1 MILRGRTEAVFLTDV
16 HWGRTRCSVGR
27 LGTMNT
33 IVWIG
38 SLLGLVIGSLH
49 AVYLYRRRVADAR
62 ESAAAGTTA
71 HLATAHLEGAYY
83 GLWALALWVI
93 FGTYV
98 LVLWVIGAVAYSIFR
113 LFPRRGAA

>member
-1 MILRGRTEAVFLTDV
+1 MTDV
-16 HWGRTRCSVGR
+16 HWGRARRSAGR

-49 AVYLYRRRVADAR
+49 AVHLYRRRVADAR
-62 ESAAAGTTA
+62 ESAAGGATA
-71 HLATAHLEGAYY
+71 DLATAHLEGAYY

-113 LFPRRGAA
+113 LFPRHRPA

>member
-1 MILRGRTEAVFLTDV
+1 MGIGILTDV
-16 HWGRTRCSVGR
+16 HWGRTRRSAGR

-38 SLLGLVIGSLH
+38 SLLGLVIGSRH
-49 AVYLYRRRVADAR
+49 AVHLYRRRVADAR
-62 ESAAAGTTA
+62 ESAVGGATS

-113 LFPRRGAA
+113 MVPRRGPA

>member
-1 MILRGRTEAVFLTDV
+1 
-16 HWGRTRCSVGR
+16 
-27 LGTMNT
+27 MNT

-49 AVYLYRRRVADAR
+49 AVHLYRRRVADAR
-62 ESAAAGTTA
+62 ESATAGATA

-98 LVLWVIGAVAYSIFR
+98 LVLWVIGAVAFSIFR
-113 LFPRRGAA
+113 LFPRRGGGVTG

>member
-1 MILRGRTEAVFLTDV
+1 
-16 HWGRTRCSVGR
+16 
-27 LGTMNT
+27 MNT

-49 AVYLYRRRVADAR
+49 AVHLYRRRVADAR
-62 ESAAAGTTA
+62 ESATAG
-71 HLATAHLEGAYY
+71 ATARFEGAYY

-113 LFPRRGAA
+113 LFPRHRGGVTG

>member
-1 MILRGRTEAVFLTDV
+1 MSKGGERAGSAA
-16 HWGRTRCSVGR
+16 R

-49 AVYLYRRRVADAR
+49 AVHLYRRRVADAR
-62 ESAAAGTTA
+62 ESAASGATA
-71 HLATAHLEGAYY
+71 DLATARLEGAYY

-93 FGTYV
+93 FGTYI
-98 LVLWVIGAVAYSIFR
+98 LVLWVIGAVAHSIFR
-113 LFPRRGAA
+113 LFPRHRPA

>member
-1 MILRGRTEAVFLTDV
+1 MSKGGERAGSAA
-16 HWGRTRCSVGR
+16 R

-38 SLLGLVIGSLH
+38 SLLGLAIGSLH
-49 AVYLYRRRVADAR
+49 AVHLYRRRVADAR
-62 ESAAAGTTA
+62 ESAAAGTTV
-71 HLATAHLEGAYY
+71 HLTTAHLEGAYY

-113 LFPRRGAA
+113 MVPRRGSA

>member
-1 MILRGRTEAVFLTDV
+1 MT
-16 HWGRTRCSVGR
+16 
-27 LGTMNT
+27 T

-38 SLLGLVIGSLH
+38 SLLGLAIGSLH

-62 ESAAAGTTA
+62 ESATGG
-71 HLATAHLEGAYY
+71 ATAHLEGVYY

-113 LFPRRGAA
+113 MVPRRGSA

>member
-1 MILRGRTEAVFLTDV
+1 MSAILWL
-16 HWGRTRCSVGR
+16 
-27 LGTMNT
+27 
-33 IVWIG
+33 G
-38 SLLGLVIGSLH
+38 SLLGLAIGSVH
-49 AVYLYRRRVADAR
+49 GVYLYRRRLADAR
-62 ESAAAGTTA
+62 ASATPP
-71 HLATAHLEGAYY
+71 ATAHLEGAYY

>member
-1 MILRGRTEAVFLTDV
+1 MSTGGERAY
-16 HWGRTRCSVGR
+16 SAAR

-38 SLLGLVIGSLH
+38 SLLGLAIGSLH
-49 AVYLYRRRVADAR
+49 AVDLYRRRVADAR
-62 ESAAAGTTA
+62 ASATAGATA

-98 LVLWVIGAVAYSIFR
+98 LVFWVIGAVAHSIFR

>member
-1 MILRGRTEAVFLTDV
+1 
-16 HWGRTRCSVGR
+16 
-27 LGTMNT
+27 MNT

-49 AVYLYRRRVADAR
+49 AVHLYRRRVADAR
-62 ESAAAGTTA
+62 ESAAGDATA
-71 HLATAHLEGAYY
+71 HLATARLEGVYS

-113 LFPRRGAA
+113 LFPRHRPA

>member
-1 MILRGRTEAVFLTDV
+1 MTDI
-16 HWGRTRCSVGR
+16 HGGERAHSAAR

-38 SLLGLVIGSLH
+38 SLLGLAIGSLH
-49 AVYLYRRRVADAR
+49 AVHLYRARVADAR
-62 ESAAAGTTA
+62 ESAAGGATA
-71 HLATAHLEGAYY
+71 DLATAHLEGAYY

-98 LVLWVIGAVAYSIFR
+98 LVLWVIGTVAYSIFR
-113 LFPRRGAA
+113 LFPRHRGGVTG

>member
-1 MILRGRTEAVFLTDV
+1 
-16 HWGRTRCSVGR
+16 
-27 LGTMNT
+27 MNS

-38 SLLGLVIGSLH
+38 SLLGLAIGSLH
-49 AVYLYRRRVADAR
+49 AVHLYRGRVADGR
-62 ESAAAGTTA
+62 VSAGGGATA

-98 LVLWVIGAVAYSIFR
+98 LVLWVIGVVAYSIVR
-113 LFPRRGAA
+113 LFPRHGAA

>member
-1 MILRGRTEAVFLTDV
+1 MSIGGERAY
-16 HWGRTRCSVGR
+16 SAAR

-38 SLLGLVIGSLH
+38 SLLGLAIGSLH
-49 AVYLYRRRVADAR
+49 AVDLYRRRVADAR
-62 ESAAAGTTA
+62 EAAAASTTA

-83 GLWALALWVI
+83 GLWALVLWVI

-98 LVLWVIGAVAYSIFR
+98 LVLWVIGAVAHSIFR

>member
-1 MILRGRTEAVFLTDV
+1 MSKGGGRA
-16 HWGRTRCSVGR
+16 GSAAR

-33 IVWIG
+33 VVWIG
-38 SLLGLVIGSLH
+38 SLLGLAIGSLH

-62 ESAAAGTTA
+62 ESATA
-71 HLATAHLEGAYY
+71 SATAHLEGAYY

-98 LVLWVIGAVAYSIFR
+98 LVLWVIGVVAYSIVR

>member
-1 MILRGRTEAVFLTDV
+1 
-16 HWGRTRCSVGR
+16 
-27 LGTMNT
+27 MNT

-49 AVYLYRRRVADAR
+49 AVHLYRRRVADAR
-62 ESAAAGTTA
+62 ESAASGATA
-71 HLATAHLEGAYY
+71 DLATARLEGAYY

-113 LFPRRGAA
+113 MVPRRGPA

>member
-1 MILRGRTEAVFLTDV
+1 MSTGGERAY
-16 HWGRTRCSVGR
+16 SAAR

-38 SLLGLVIGSLH
+38 SLLGLAIGSLH
-49 AVYLYRRRVADAR
+49 GVHLYRARVADAR
-62 ESAAAGTTA
+62 ESATGG
-71 HLATAHLEGAYY
+71 ATAHLEGAYY

-113 LFPRRGAA
+113 LFPRHRPA

>member
-1 MILRGRTEAVFLTDV
+1 MEKKTGIGILDRYP
-16 HWGRTRCSVGR
+16 WGRARRSAAR
-27 LGTMNT
+27 LGTMTT

-38 SLLGLVIGSLH
+38 SLLGLAIGSLH
-49 AVYLYRRRVADAR
+49 AVHLYRRRVADAR
-62 ESAAAGTTA
+62 ESAAGGATA

-98 LVLWVIGAVAYSIFR
+98 LVPWVTGAVAYSIFR
-113 LFPRRGAA
+113 MVPRRGPA